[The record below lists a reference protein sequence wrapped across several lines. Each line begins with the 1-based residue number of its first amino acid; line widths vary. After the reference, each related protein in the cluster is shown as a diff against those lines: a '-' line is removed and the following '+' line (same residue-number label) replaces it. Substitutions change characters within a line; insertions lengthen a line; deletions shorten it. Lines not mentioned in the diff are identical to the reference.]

1 MKGEIGSIVEKSFEG
16 IVEKDVGR
24 IVEREFERSVERIVK
39 ENIGSIVEKSVEG
52 IVEKDVVRTVERH
65 FERRFRRIVE
75 GDVGG
80 ITNRNVDKSGE
91 GIRKNSP
98 AITGPTGTKLYSPPV
113 LRISLKWA
121 PTPAEPGRCEQDRG
135 WVRRAWEPG

>member
-1 MKGEIGSIVEKSFEG
+1 MLRTRLGTYSLLRQRMNDFRNRPFEILQEK
-16 IVEKDVGR
+16 K
-24 IVEREFERSVERIVK
+24 K
-39 ENIGSIVEKSVEG
+39 
-52 IVEKDVVRTVERH
+52 
-65 FERRFRRIVE
+65 
-75 GDVGG
+75 
-80 ITNRNVDKSGE
+80 NR
-91 GIRKNSP
+91 P